1 MPDSKITWSAIR
13 EHLRKMWMVYL
24 IEIVACLGG
33 LELLWTMTEP
43 RIPDDQMIL
52 IYLADGSS
60 NPEALEEVAEKMLE
74 ETKNQDPS
82 IRKVEFQSLPY
93 SNPDVDYTAPMVLMA
108 KLSTGEC
115 DAFLAN
121 QFAIDDLVRGGALLP
136 LDDLVAVG
144 WMEPYSLEPYYAN
157 YEDENGDQITFLAGL
172 KLDSLTSLSEK
183 EAFHN
188 QGAYLAIP
196 ANGTNQEATLVA
208 LEVMAGILSSE
219 EA

>member
-1 MPDSKITWSAIR
+1 MPNSKMTWNTFR

-24 IEIVACLGG
+24 IGIAACLGG
-33 LELLWTMTEP
+33 MELLWTMTEP

-52 IYLADGSS
+52 IYLADSSS

-74 ETKNQDPS
+74 ETKKQDPS
-82 IRKVEFQSLPY
+82 IQKVVFQSLPY

-121 QFAIDDLVRGGALLP
+121 QFAMDDLVRGGALLP
-136 LDDLVAVG
+136 LDDLVAAG

-172 KLDSLTSLSEK
+172 KLDSLTSLSER

-196 ANGTNQEATLVA
+196 ANGTNQETTLYA
-208 LEVMAGILSSE
+208 LEVMAGILSSG